1 MTGGFN
7 DTKTIKT
14 MVGKRIQE
22 AREAVNMSRRKFS
35 DLLNTLEN
43 RPVVNERVEEMNPDR
58 LKSWEY
64 GVNPVPLE
72 WFPVL
77 CNALNCDI
85 GYLFGEYPEKTRISA
100 DIVSEF
106 GLTKKSVSVLRTVR
120 KYSQTDWLIDAFNSL
135 VSSENFI
142 DLLLY
147 IVKYGTAGAESAEL
161 VGRNMPEKYA
171 LKDVYQMKIFDIMG
185 SILTS
190 IPSAFEHRKDDRGS
204 YRFYLS
210 AFENP
215 DKNGVVH
222 SLEEIRRD
230 MESNGLRFDS
240 KLFEKE
246 DSNG

>member
-14 MVGKRIQE
+14 IVGKRIQE
-22 AREAVNMSRRKFS
+22 AREAAGMSRRKFS
-35 DLLNTLEN
+35 DFLNTLEN
-43 RPVVNERVEEMNPDR
+43 RPVANKKVEEMNPDR

-77 CNALNCDI
+77 CSALNCDI
-85 GYLFGEYPEKTRISA
+85 GYLFGEYQEKTRISA

-106 GLTKKSVSVLRTVR
+106 GLTEKTVSVLKTVR
-120 KYSQTDWLIDAFNSL
+120 KYSQTDWLIDAFNLL

-161 VGRNMPEKYA
+161 IGRNIPEKYA
-171 LKDVYQMKIFDIMG
+171 LKDVYQMRIFDIMG
-185 SILTS
+185 SVLTS
-190 IPSAFEHRKDDRGS
+190 IPPAFEHRRDDRVL

-210 AFENP
+210 AFENQG
-215 DKNGVVH
+215 KNGVVR

-230 MESNGLRFDS
+230 MESNGLQFDS
-240 KLFEKE
+240 KLFEKG
-246 DSNG
+246 DFSG